1 MILNRFSFSS
11 LFIHIF
17 FFIYVLFL
25 FGSKKTKENDI
36 KKLNIINTNLIGII
50 DQSKES
56 KKTPEDL
63 EEKNNIQ
70 NKEIVKIEDTIE
82 EKKRKL

>member
-25 FGSKKTKENDI
+25 LGSKKTKENDI

-63 EEKNNIQ
+63 EEKNN
-70 NKEIVKIEDTIE
+70 
-82 EKKRKL
+82 KKA